1 MVEEGTIPSEE
12 VSLLVDS
19 LARKAIQ
26 VHVFIILPIFLH
38 DHFEFVPISRER
50 VVPSEWQVRSVLG
63 VCISKARV
71 ISIQAPQ
78 CRQFALISDFLELAK
93 LSI

>member
-38 DHFEFVPISRER
+38 DHLSSYRSRVSEWFRRNGKFVQFLEFVYR
-50 VVPSEWQVRSVLG
+50 
-63 VCISKARV
+63 
-71 ISIQAPQ
+71 
-78 CRQFALISDFLELAK
+78 RQE
-93 LSI
+93 